1 MTRKVLIADDHPLV
15 LHGMRRALECEEDIE
30 IVGEAHSGDEVLS
43 LVKER
48 SPDMVLMD
56 IRMPGVDGLAC
67 LDVIRRHNPDI
78 KVVLIS
84 AFRDASEIREALDRG
99 ASAYIAKT
107 VNPVDLASVLR
118 QASDGTVWSAPPTH
132 TEPTLPMP
140 DAADL
145 TEREITILRAVATGL
160 SNKAISREYWVT
172 EQTVKF
178 HLTNI
183 YRKLGVPNRTAA
195 ARYAHQN
202 GLLAGAPVDAG
213 SRPDAR
219 L

>member
-1 MTRKVLIADDHPLV
+1 MALKVLIADDHPLV
-15 LHGMRRALECEEDIE
+15 LDGMRRQLELEGDIE
-30 IVGEAHSGDEVLS
+30 VVGQARCGEELLS
-43 LVKER
+43 LVARE
-48 SPDMVLMD
+48 SPGMVLMD
-56 IRMPGVDGLAC
+56 IRMPGINGLEC
-67 LDVIRRHNPDI
+67 LDRIRKSNPDV

-84 AFRDASEIREALDRG
+84 ASSDAAEIRDALDRG
-99 ASAYIAKT
+99 ACAYIAKT

-118 QASDGTVWSAPPTH
+118 QASDGTVWTAPASPG
-132 TEPTLPMP
+132 EPRREMP
-140 DAADL
+140 EAANL
-145 TEREITILRAVATGL
+145 TQREITILKAIAEGL
-160 SNKAISREYWVT
+160 SNKAISQEYWVT

-202 GLLAGAPVDAG
+202 GLLEQAELTANPSAK
-213 SRPDAR
+213 

>member
-1 MTRKVLIADDHPLV
+1 MNLKIVIADDHPLV
-15 LHGMRRALECEEDIE
+15 LNGMRRALEQEEGIE
-30 IVGEAHSGDEVLS
+30 VVGEAQSGDEVLS
-43 LVKER
+43 LVARE
-48 SPDMVLMD
+48 SPGMVLMD
-56 IRMPGVDGLAC
+56 IRMPGIDGLTC
-67 LDVIRRHNPDI
+67 LDTIRRRNPEV
-78 KVVLIS
+78 KVILIS
-84 AFRDASEIREALDRG
+84 AFSDVSEIRDALDRG

-118 QASDGTVWSAPPTH
+118 QASDGTVWSAPSSP
-132 TEPTLPMP
+132 LGGSQDMP
-140 DAADL
+140 AGADL
-145 TEREITILRAVATGL
+145 TEREITILRAIAKGL

-195 ARYAHQN
+195 ARYAHQH
-202 GLLAGAPVDAG
+202 GLLEDPAATPYAQTK
-213 SRPDAR
+213 